1 MKEVIYDYL
10 IVGSGMSSVHAAQT
24 LVEGGKQVA
33 IIDVGVKSKDN
44 FKIDTNKNFYNLR
57 SQDNEQYKYFLGKE
71 LEGVMWQ
78 NSKDLLTP
86 ERKYITQG
94 ADSFL
99 PYQSN
104 GFNLIQSL
112 AKGGLGNAWG
122 AGAAPYTTKELEHI
136 GLPPFEMHK
145 SYITISKRIGLSGC
159 YDDADIFFN
168 KKNLKFDNPLVID
181 PILLNVYNSYA
192 KSKKDF
198 NSKGVYFGRTPLAVI
213 SKSKR
218 SRHAYNYRNMDFY
231 DDAGGS
237 VYRPWMTLDQLD
249 NSSLFNYIPNAFV
262 LEFSEKIGLNEVI
275 YKDLKSGEHRKV
287 KCRKLLLGAGVTS
300 TARIILRS
308 FKSKE
313 ELPVLTNGY
322 STKAFLH
329 VNSVGNSMK
338 DNNNS
343 LGQMEMFYMHK
354 GNPLKTSM
362 ASLYTYSSLMLSK
375 LIKEVPYL
383 GFSYSRKLMAY
394 LQSSLVIASINH
406 SDDYTEGNVLRLVKS
421 NNSLTGD
428 EIKINYSRKIMSSTD
443 KSSNNAITM
452 ALFKT
457 GCIPLAENKMKPG
470 SAVHYA
476 GTLPYN
482 STSSKFYLNSD
493 GKLCRTSSVYV
504 IDGSGF
510 KFLPAN
516 GISFSL
522 MANADRIA
530 RQLIKKG
537 K

>member
-24 LVEGGKQVA
+24 LIEGGKEVA
-33 IIDVGVKSKDN
+33 IIDVGVRSYDN
-44 FKIDTNKNFYNLR
+44 FKIDPTKNFYNLR
-57 SQDNEQYKYFLGKE
+57 SQDNDQYKYFLGEE
-71 LEGVMWQ
+71 LQGVMW
-78 NSKDLLTP
+78 NNADDLLTP
-86 ERKYITQG
+86 ERRYITQG
-94 ADSFL
+94 TDMFL

-122 AGAAPYTTKELEHI
+122 AGAAPYTVKELEHI
-136 GLPPFEMHK
+136 GLPPLEMQK

-168 KKNLKFDNPLVID
+168 KKNLKLDSPLEID
-181 PILLNVYNSYA
+181 PVLFNVYNSYT
-192 KSKKDF
+192 KSKKVL

-213 SKSKR
+213 SESKR
-218 SRHAYNYRNMDFY
+218 NRHAYNYRNMDFY
-231 DDAGGS
+231 DDAGSS

-249 NSSLFNYIPNAFV
+249 NSSLFSYIPNAFV

-275 YKDLKSGEHRKV
+275 YKDLKSGDNKKV

-300 TARIILRS
+300 SARIILRS

-313 ELPVLTNGY
+313 ELPILTNGY

-329 VNSVGNSMK
+329 VNSVGKSMK

-354 GNPLKTSM
+354 GDPLKTSM

-383 GFSYSRKLMAY
+383 GFLYSRKLMAY

-406 SDDYTEGNVLRLVKS
+406 PDSYTDGNILRLVKS
-421 NNSLTGD
+421 NNSPTGD
-428 EIKINYSRKIMSSTD
+428 EIKINYSRKIMSSSD
-443 KSSNNAITM
+443 KSANNVITR

-457 GCIPLAENKMKPG
+457 GCIPLAENKMEPG

-482 STSSKFYLNSD
+482 STLSKFYLNTD
-493 GKLCRTSSVYV
+493 GKLSGTSSVYV
-504 IDGSGF
+504 IDESGF